1 MFDRAPNGFFVRD
14 LIVFNHLRRG
24 GYVSKGFVFEAP
36 DLANSPADDLNEF
49 QDQLCLLLASLHEH
63 QRLQVQYFSDSD
75 YKGEL
80 LRYQQETERF
90 SNVWTRRAR
99 NERFSRYWQALS
111 ERKLRRQR
119 VILYISRSLENS
131 PSSFQTAASRRDYYA
146 ALLDQLEVEFEHIHR
161 LLLEIFGSGGT
172 RVSAMTDLDHFRHY
186 KRFLNPSLNDRFD
199 YDPAEEFASDLSIQ
213 ENCWHSEG
221 NGQSDFGFFLDG
233 HYHSLIVLTRWPRTT
248 YPGIIQR
255 LTNLRLLDYT
265 ITVNI
270 DPLPITRE
278 ISKEEKEH
286 DRVAG
291 DYASEKKIS
300 LLTVMEKKQKK
311 IHALMQ
317 GQTIPFHAMFT
328 IRVWDKTRDGLNAKA
343 GAIKNAINSMNAA
356 QYFESNLPATS
367 KNLFFQTWP
376 GWAWGR
382 YEHRKLYAEHR
393 FLADMLPV
401 TNSFTGHLAS
411 AEAIYDGPHDN
422 LVGIETFSGSAD
434 NKTPQHA
441 VLLGMSGAGKSVTVC
456 DLLTQTEGYFGYTVI
471 IEEGLSYGIYTATV
485 EEGARPIIIHPDGD
499 LTINY
504 LDTKGLPLTPDH
516 LSAATALVARMIGTS
531 AQEDKQMLRQAQIA
545 KYINLLYEDAFQDWQ
560 KKRGDQLLDIARHG
574 LALQKFR
581 AERMPPGATS
591 LETFADF
598 RDEAKPQPNAPSA
611 QDNRWNEWG
620 RAYLDQFDE
629 AAALK
634 FIKDPRT
641 SKEVRN
647 LAFAYF
653 TPDEFP
659 THRMLQELMMLDP
672 IGAERD
678 QIIEIATLIL
688 PWCRDGNYGCLF
700 DGTSNLSLTGKIAH
714 FELGYIPES
723 ARELKSAAGFLI
735 TNHARKHIMTL
746 PRAIRKRNVYE
757 EVARFLD
764 IPGGQEIVQESYAQ
778 LRKFNCWNISIVQQ
792 YARFKQSRIRSAV
805 FGNSRQFFIMRQNDR
820 ADLDDMGKD
829 IALPDVTQHAI
840 MNYPLPDHQSGQKYS
855 PFTYFHTDSARNLCG
870 TVHNVASREMLY
882 CSSSSGEHFDKR
894 ARELRQSPNIVEGII
909 QHANLRSGESVNH
922 QHV

>member
-1 MFDRAPNGFFVRD
+1 MFERPPNGFFVRD
-14 LIVFNHLRRG
+14 LILFNHLRRG
-24 GYVSKGFVFEAP
+24 GYVSKGFIFEAP
-36 DLANSPADDLNEF
+36 DLTNSPIADLNEF
-49 QDQLCLLLASLHEH
+49 QEQLCLLLASLHEN

-75 YKGEL
+75 YKTEL

-90 SNVWTRRAR
+90 ENVWTKRSR
-99 NERFSRYWQALS
+99 NERFGRYWQAMV
-111 ERKLRRQR
+111 ERRLRRQR
-119 VILYISRSLENS
+119 VVFYVSRSLENV
-131 PSSFQTAASRRDYYA
+131 PKTLTTNAALREYYLT
-146 ALLDQLEVEFEHIHR
+146 LLDQLETEFAHVQH
-161 LLLEIFGSGGT
+161 LLVEIFASAGT
-172 RVSAMTDLDHFRHY
+172 RVLPMTDLDHFRHY
-186 KRFLNPSLNDRFD
+186 KQFLNPSLSERFD
-199 YDPAEEFASDLSIQ
+199 FDPAADFVPELSIQ

-221 NGQSDFGFFLDG
+221 NGQSDFGFYMDG
-233 HYHSLIVLTRWPRTT
+233 HYHSVIALTRWPRTT

-255 LTNLRLLDYT
+255 LTNLRLLDYA
-265 ITVNI
+265 ITVNV
-270 DPLPITRE
+270 DPLPITQE
-278 ISKEEKEH
+278 INKEEKEH

-317 GQTIPFHAMFT
+317 GQTIPFNALFV
-328 IRVWDKTRDGLNAKA
+328 IRVWDKSKDGLNAKA
-343 GAIKNAINSMNAA
+343 SAIKNAINSMNSA
-356 QYFESNLPATS
+356 QYFESNLPSSS
-367 KNLFFQTWP
+367 KNLFSQTWP
-376 GWAWGR
+376 GWTWGH

-393 FLADMLPV
+393 YLADMLPV
-401 TNSFTGHLAS
+401 TSTFTGHLKT
-411 AEAIYDGPHDN
+411 AEAIYDGPNNN
-422 LVGIETFSGSAD
+422 LIGVETFSGSKD
-434 NKTPQHA
+434 NQSPQHA

-456 DLLTQTEGYFGYTVI
+456 DLLSQTEGYFAYTVI
-471 IEEGLSYGIYTATV
+471 IEEGLSYGIYTQTV
-485 EEGARPIIIHPDGD
+485 EPNARPIIIHPDGD

-504 LDTKGLPLTPDH
+504 LDTKGLPLTSDH

-545 KYINLLYEDAFQDWQ
+545 KYLNLLYEDSFQDWQ
-560 KKRGDQLLDIARHG
+560 KKRHDQLLDIARHALG
-574 LALQKFR
+574 LQKFR
-581 AERMPPGATS
+581 AERMPPGATT

-598 RDEAKPQPNAPSA
+598 RDQAGSGLISSKTEPHF
-611 QDNRWNEWG
+611 NEWG
-620 RAYLDQFDE
+620 RDYLAQFDE
-629 AAALK
+629 GTALK
-634 FIKDPRT
+634 FLKDPKT
-641 SKEVRN
+641 SREVRN

-653 TPDEFP
+653 TPEEFP

-672 IGAERD
+672 VGSERD

-723 ARELKSAAGFLI
+723 AKELKAAAGFLI

-746 PRAIRKRNVYE
+746 PRALRKRNVYE

-820 ADLDDMGKD
+820 ADLEDMAHD
-829 IALPDVTQHAI
+829 IALPEVTKHAI

-855 PFTYFHTDSARNLCG
+855 PFTYFHTDSGRNLCG
-870 TVHNVASREMLY
+870 TAHNISSREMLY

-909 QHANLRSGESVNH
+909 AHANPPA
-922 QHV
+922 

>member
-1 MFDRAPNGFFVRD
+1 MFERAPNGFFVRD
-14 LIVFNHLRRG
+14 LMVFNQLRRG
-24 GYVSKGFVFEAP
+24 GYVSKGFVFEPP
-36 DLANSPADDLNEF
+36 DLTNSPIADLNEF
-49 QDQLCLLLASLHEH
+49 QEQLCLLLASLHEN

-75 YKGEL
+75 YKAEL
-80 LRYQQETERF
+80 LRFQQETERF
-90 SNVWTRRAR
+90 ENVWTRRSR
-99 NERFSRYWQALS
+99 NERFTRYWQAMTD
-111 ERKLRRQR
+111 RKLRRQR
-119 VILYISRSLENS
+119 VVLYVSRALENA
-131 PSSFQTAASRRDYYA
+131 PQTFTGNKALREYYLT
-146 ALLDQLEVEFEHIHR
+146 LLDQLETEFAHVHH
-161 LLLEIFGSGGT
+161 LLKEIFASAGT
-172 RVSAMTDLDHFRHY
+172 RVLPMTDLDHFKHC
-186 KRFLNPSLNDRFD
+186 KTFLNPSLADRFD
-199 YDPAEEFASDLSIQ
+199 FDAASDFQPELSIQ

-221 NGQSDFGFFLDG
+221 NGQSDFGFYLDG
-233 HYHSLIVLTRWPRTT
+233 HYHSVLALTRWPRTT

-265 ITVNI
+265 ITVNV

-278 ISKEEKEH
+278 INKEEKEH

-317 GQTIPFHAMFT
+317 GQTIPFNALFV
-328 IRVWDKTRDGLNAKA
+328 IRVWDKSKDGLNAKSA
-343 GAIKNAINSMNAA
+343 AIKNAINSMNSA
-356 QYFESNLPATS
+356 QYFESNLPSTS
-367 KNLFFQTWP
+367 KSMFFQTWP
-376 GWAWGR
+376 GWTWGR
-382 YEHRKLYAEHR
+382 YEHRKLYSEHR
-393 FLADMLPV
+393 YLADMLPV
-401 TNSFTGHLAS
+401 TSTFTGHLKT
-411 AEAIYDGPHDN
+411 AEAIYDGPGNN
-422 LVGIETFSGSAD
+422 LIGIETFSGSKD
-434 NKTPQHA
+434 NQSPQHA

-456 DLLTQTEGYFGYTVI
+456 DLLSQTEGYFAYTVI
-471 IEEGLSYGIYTATV
+471 IEEGLSYGIYTQTV

-545 KYINLLYEDAFQDWQ
+545 KYLNLLYEDSFQDWQ
-560 KKRGDQLLDIARHG
+560 KKRHAELLDIARHA

-581 AERMPPGATS
+581 AERMPPGATT
-591 LETFADF
+591 LDAFADF
-598 RDEAKPQPNAPSA
+598 RDWKASHLTEA
-611 QDNRWNEWG
+611 NE
-620 RAYLDQFDE
+620 YLAAFDE
-629 AAALK
+629 GDVLRFMK
-634 FIKDPRT
+634 EPKT
-641 SKEVRN
+641 SREVRN

-653 TPDEFP
+653 IPEEFP

-672 IGAERD
+672 VGSERE
-678 QIIEIATLIL
+678 QILEIATLIL

-723 ARELKSAAGFLI
+723 AKELKAAAGFLI
-735 TNHARKHIMTL
+735 TNHARKHIITL
-746 PRAIRKRNVYE
+746 PRALRKRNVYE

-820 ADLDDMGKD
+820 ADLEDMAQD
-829 IALPDVTQHAI
+829 IALPEVTKHAI

-855 PFTYFHTDSARNLCG
+855 PFTYFHTDSGRNLCG
-870 TVHNVASREMLY
+870 TAHNISSREMLY

-909 QHANLRSGESVNH
+909 AHAN
-922 QHV
+922 Q

>member
-1 MFDRAPNGFFVRD
+1 MFERPPNGFFVRD
-14 LIVFNHLRRG
+14 LILFNHLRRG
-24 GYVSKGFVFEAP
+24 GYVAKGFVFESP
-36 DLANSPADDLNEF
+36 DLTNSPVADLNDF
-49 QDQLCLLLASLHEH
+49 QDKLSRLLASLHEN

-75 YKGEL
+75 YKSEL
-80 LRYQQETERF
+80 LRFQAETGRF
-90 SNVWTRRAR
+90 DNVWTKRSR
-99 NERFSRYWQALS
+99 NERFARYWQAMV

-119 VILYISRSLENS
+119 VVIYVSRLLDNV
-131 PSSFQTAASRRDYYA
+131 PPTFSSNAALREYYLK
-146 ALLDQLEVEFEHIHR
+146 LLDQQEMEFSHVHQS
-161 LLLEIFGSGGT
+161 LVGIFASTGT
-172 RVSAMTDLDHFRHY
+172 RVLPMSDLDHFKHY
-186 KRFLNPSLNDRFD
+186 KSFLNPSLAERFD
-199 YDPAEEFASDLSIQ
+199 FDPANDFQPDLSIQ

-221 NGQSDFGFFLDG
+221 NGQSDFGFYLDG
-233 HYHSLIVLTRWPRTT
+233 HYHSVIALTRWPRTT
-248 YPGIIQR
+248 YPGIIQL
-255 LTNLRLLDYT
+255 LTNLRLLDYA
-265 ITVNI
+265 ITVNV
-270 DPLPITRE
+270 DPLPITQE
-278 ISKEEKEH
+278 INKEEKEH

-300 LLTVMEKKQKK
+300 LLTVMDKKQKK

-317 GQTIPFHAMFT
+317 GQTIPFKALFL
-328 IRVWDKTRDGLNAKA
+328 IRVWDKSKDGLNAKT
-343 GAIKNAINSMNAA
+343 GAIKNAINAMNSA
-356 QYFESNLPATS
+356 QYFESNLPSTS
-367 KNLFFQTWP
+367 KNLFYQTWP
-376 GWAWGR
+376 GWTWGR

-393 FLADMLPV
+393 YLADMLPV
-401 TNSFTGHLAS
+401 TSTFTGHLTT
-411 AEAIYDGPHDN
+411 AEAIYDGPNNN
-422 LVGIETFSGSAD
+422 LIGVETFSGSKD
-434 NKTPQHA
+434 NQSPQHA

-456 DLLTQTEGYFGYTVI
+456 DLLSQTEGYFAYTVI
-471 IEEGLSYGIYTATV
+471 IEEGLSYGIYTQTV
-485 EEGARPIIIHPDGD
+485 EDGARPIIIHPDGD

-531 AQEDKQMLRQAQIA
+531 SQEDKQMLRQAQIA
-545 KYINLLYEDAFQDWQ
+545 KYLNLLYEDSFQDWQ
-560 KKRGDQLLDIARHG
+560 KKRHDQLLDIARHA

-581 AERMPPGATS
+581 AEKMPPGATT

-598 RDEAKPQPNAPSA
+598 RDQAGSGLIPSTTERRFNDWG
-611 QDNRWNEWG
+611 QDYV
-620 RAYLDQFDE
+620 AQFDE
-629 AAALK
+629 GTALK
-634 FIKDPRT
+634 FLKDPRT
-641 SKEVRN
+641 SREVRN

-653 TPDEFP
+653 TPEEFP

-672 IGAERD
+672 VGAERE

-700 DGTSNLSLTGKIAH
+700 DGTSNLTLTGKIAH

-723 ARELKSAAGFLI
+723 AKELKAAAGFLI
-735 TNHARKHIMTL
+735 TNHARKHIITL
-746 PRAIRKRNVYE
+746 PRALRKRNVYE

-829 IALPDVTQHAI
+829 IALPEVTQHAI
-840 MNYPLPDHQSGQKYS
+840 MNYPLPDHQSGQKFS
-855 PFTYFHTDSARNLCG
+855 PFTYYHTDSGRNLCG
-870 TVHNVASREMLY
+870 TVHNISSREMLY

-909 QHANLRSGESVNH
+909 AHANSPA
-922 QHV
+922 

>member
-1 MFDRAPNGFFVRD
+1 MFERPPNGFFVRD
-14 LIVFNHLRRG
+14 LILFNHLRRG
-24 GYVSKGFVFEAP
+24 GYVAKGFVFEAP
-36 DLANSPADDLNEF
+36 DLTNSPIADLNDF
-49 QDQLCLLLASLHEH
+49 QEQLCLLLASLHEN

-75 YKGEL
+75 YKAEL

-90 SNVWTRRAR
+90 ENVWTKRSR
-99 NERFSRYWQALS
+99 NERFARYWQAMVD
-111 ERKLRRQR
+111 RKLRRQR
-119 VILYISRSLENS
+119 VVFYISRSLENV
-131 PSSFQTAASRRDYYA
+131 PRTLTTNAALREYYL
-146 ALLDQLEVEFEHIHR
+146 ALLDQLETEFTQVHH
-161 LLLEIFGSGGT
+161 LLKEIFSSAGS
-172 RVSAMTDLDHFRHY
+172 RVLPMTDLDHFKHY
-186 KRFLNPSLNDRFD
+186 KKFLNPSLADRFD
-199 YDPAEEFASDLSIQ
+199 FDPANDFQPELSIQ

-221 NGQSDFGFFLDG
+221 NGQSDFGFYMDG
-233 HYHSLIVLTRWPRTT
+233 HYHSVIALTRWPRTT

-255 LTNLRLLDYT
+255 LTNLRLLDYA
-265 ITVNI
+265 ITVNV
-270 DPLPITRE
+270 DPLPITQE
-278 ISKEEKEH
+278 INKEEKEH

-317 GQTIPFHAMFT
+317 GQTIPFKAFFA
-328 IRVWDKTRDGLNAKA
+328 IRVWDKSKDGLNAKA
-343 GAIKNAINSMNAA
+343 GAIKNAINAMNSA
-356 QYFESNLPATS
+356 QYFESNLPSTS

-376 GWAWGR
+376 GWTWGS
-382 YEHRKLYAEHR
+382 YEHRKLYSEHR
-393 FLADMLPV
+393 YLADMLPV
-401 TNSFTGHLAS
+401 TSTFTGHLAT
-411 AEAIYDGPHDN
+411 AEAIYDGPANN
-422 LVGIETFSGSAD
+422 LVGIETFSGSKD
-434 NKTPQHA
+434 NQSPQHA

-456 DLLTQTEGYFGYTVI
+456 DLLSQTEGYFAYTVI
-471 IEEGLSYGIYTATV
+471 IEEGLSYGIYTQTV
-485 EEGARPIIIHPDGD
+485 EPGARPIIIHPDGD

-531 AQEDKQMLRQAQIA
+531 SQEDKQMLRQAQIA
-545 KYINLLYEDAFQDWQ
+545 KYLNLLYEDSFQDWQ
-560 KKRGDQLLDIARHG
+560 KKRHDQLLDIARHA

-581 AERMPPGATS
+581 AERMPPGATG

-598 RDEAKPQPNAPSA
+598 RDQTSSGLNGGNPGQTSSHTAIAF
-611 QDNRWNEWG
+611 NEWG
-620 RAYLDQFDE
+620 RDYLAQFDE
-629 AAALK
+629 AAVLK
-634 FIKDPRT
+634 FLKEPKT
-641 SKEVRN
+641 SREVRN

-653 TPDEFP
+653 TPEEFP

-672 IGAERD
+672 VGSERD

-723 ARELKSAAGFLI
+723 AKELKAAAGFLI
-735 TNHARKHIMTL
+735 TNHARKHIITL
-746 PRAIRKRNVYE
+746 PRALRKRNVYE

-829 IALPDVTQHAI
+829 IALPEVTQHAV

-855 PFTYFHTDSARNLCG
+855 PFTYFHTDSGRNLCG
-870 TVHNVASREMLY
+870 TVHNVSSREMLY

-909 QHANLRSGESVNH
+909 AHANSPAS
-922 QHV
+922 